1 MKIKIKI
8 QNKFY
13 FWLKSKIEKKKSI
26 EQKAKKKIKKI
37 GTKLKKQICENWMMK
52 LKINKTSTKGQEQK

>member
-1 MKIKIKI
+1 
-8 QNKFY
+8 
-13 FWLKSKIEKKKSI
+13 LKSKIEKKKSI

-37 GTKLKKQICENWMMK
+37 GTKLKKQIYENWMMK